1 MPAAVLL
8 ARSDRVEEETVAG
21 ADEGALGVLID
32 VPGRRALVDSPA
44 MLRST
49 FTRLMFLGAHYTP
62 HFELV
67 DDRTSPGAER
77 VRVWKVW

>member
-1 MPAAVLL
+1 
-8 ARSDRVEEETVAG
+8 
-21 ADEGALGVLID
+21 
-32 VPGRRALVDSPA
+32 

-77 VRVWKVW
+77 VRVWKVWYGTPRASATRQPRSMTAS